1 MSKVDHPAH
10 YQREGR
16 KECIVEMQE
25 IFGIKETMAFCKLN
39 AFKYKYRAGAKEGSA
54 AVEDFQKAKW
64 YEDYLEKLE
73 EMLPSEKGVTAQQRR
88 RKYGYCVSCGFRRAI
103 EGHRM
108 CEKCAQKE
116 RERNKYNYQ
125 KLK

>member
-1 MSKVDHPAH
+1 MDKVNHPAH

-39 AFKYKYRAGAKEGSA
+39 AYKYRYRAGVKEGSA

-73 EMLPSEKGVTAQQRR
+73 ELLPSEKGVTAKHRR
-88 RKYGYCVSCGFRRAI
+88 QKYGYCVSCGFRHAI
-103 EGHRM
+103 EGRRM
-108 CEKCAQKE
+108 CAKCAQKE
-116 RERNKYNYQ
+116 SERNKYNYQ